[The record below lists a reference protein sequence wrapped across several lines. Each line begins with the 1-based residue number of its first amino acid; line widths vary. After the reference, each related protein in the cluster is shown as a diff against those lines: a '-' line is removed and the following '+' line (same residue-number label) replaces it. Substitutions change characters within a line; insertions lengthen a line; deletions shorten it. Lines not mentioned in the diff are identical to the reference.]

1 MLDHEGRAED
11 VEHHK
16 QDLLKKQKEGK
27 GHWKDELASNSESI
41 VCLSFSLHLTLL
53 FVEGRI
59 ESVES
64 WMGMVEVG
72 RMIAGSGRLKAMLTY
87 IFTDQGGPGRSRG
100 FRRDDQETAG
110 GDEECGGQ
118 EIGLAVLDL

>member
-53 FVEGRI
+53 FLGD
-59 ESVES
+59 
-64 WMGMVEVG
+64 
-72 RMIAGSGRLKAMLTY
+72 RLS
-87 IFTDQGGPGRSRG
+87 PWNRG
-100 FRRDDQETAG
+100 WVWWRW
-110 GDEECGGQ
+110 EEW
-118 EIGLAVLDL
+118 LLVPVD